1 MIELHKLS
9 APCKLKIM
17 IVVEINYYARTG
29 GEKLC
34 SSSARPTRVEATRSV
49 AFRVGAT

>member
-17 IVVEINYYARTG
+17 IVVEINYYARTIRQ
-29 GEKLC
+29 EVKSYAL
-34 SSSARPTRVEATRSV
+34 ALLDQLE
-49 AFRVGAT
+49 